1 MERTRGWGGVST
13 RCHEPR
19 ITSSDIVAHTSVG
32 REGETL
38 DELLDRATLD
48 HRPIVLDLAREHDA
62 LLVLDRDRRR
72 RLLHRSRRRCAIPHT
87 HEHPRTN
94 QSPFAVQPMLAD
106 QPRAQARVRA
116 DAERHSR
123 ERARTLA
130 HKRRYIVL
138 GRRRRD
144 ARLLLV
150 ILLLL
155 AEHGGG
161 DGSGGGATSP
171 RRDQRRTTDS
181 SSKRESERPETNKR
195 AAQRLSER
203 PINASAGL
211 GVPLIPGVLP
221 SWSRFRFPLPDIV
234 ASLPPATC
242 ACACACVCPRH
253 TAGCLDR

>member
-1 MERTRGWGGVST
+1 MPSSSSIEIGVDGSCT
-13 RCHEPR
+13 EVVDAAPYH
-19 ITSSDIVAHTSVG
+19 THTS
-32 REGETL
+32 TL
-38 DELLDRATLD
+38 ERISHHSPSNRCLLTS
-48 HRPIVLDLAREHDA
+48 HARE
-62 LLVLDRDRRR
+62 
-72 RLLHRSRRRCAIPHT
+72 S
-87 HEHPRTN
+87 E
-94 QSPFAVQPMLAD
+94 S
-106 QPRAQARVRA
+106 VRA

-181 SSKRESERPETNKR
+181 SNKRESERPETNKR
-195 AAQRLSER
+195 AARRLSER

-211 GVPLIPGVLP
+211 DVPLITGVLP
-221 SWSRFRFPLPDIV
+221 SWWSRFRFPLPDIV